1 MISKDYYD
9 RTTTIVRASDLIK
22 IANQIQKD
30 QKKFVNIAIRGG
42 FDEDTQ
48 GNVCISA
55 ASETDFSDKKQY
67 TEIPA
72 FTMAYDPDDM

>member
-1 MISKDYYD
+1 MITKDFYD

-30 QKKFVNIAIRGG
+30 QKKFVNIGIRGG
-42 FDEDTQ
+42 FNEDTQ

-55 ASETDFSDKKQY
+55 ASELDFSDKKKY
-67 TEIPA
+67 SEIPS
-72 FTMAYDPDDM
+72 FTMAYDPEDM